1 MTNRIL
7 HHCVFIDE
15 CRYNIWTAK
24 SHGRARIGERAY
36 RQALGQH
43 GRNITITMAVSPTV
57 DLVHYTAQVGGINA
71 QLFNGFLGQARRQ
84 LNPDEPVY
92 LIYDEA
98 LAHHNAVNPAAN
110 TELKML
116 PACSPFPIRG
126 QQAISALKPAIKAD
140 ISSPA
145 VQQELN
151 DQEEARWQGIP
162 LGDYRQQILL
172 RAG

>member
-1 MTNRIL
+1 MTNGIL

-15 CRYNIWTAK
+15 CGYNVWTAK

-36 RQALGQH
+36 RQVLGQH
-43 GRNITITMAVSPTV
+43 GRNVTITMAVSPTANF
-57 DLVHYTAQVGGINA
+57 VHYTAQVGGINA
-71 QLFNGFLGQARRQ
+71 QLFNDFLGQAQRQ
-84 LNPDEPVY
+84 LNPDG
-92 LIYDEA
+92 A

-116 PACSPFPIRG
+116 PACSPFPNRVE
-126 QQAISALKPAIKAD
+126 QAISALKPAIKAD
-140 ISSPA
+140 ISTPA

-151 DQEEARWQGIP
+151 DQEEARRQGIP

-172 RAG
+172 RVG